1 MRGASSPLWVVVLL
15 AGPVGSP
22 APISAQQPDIILI
35 QTDDQPWHTLP
46 QMPNVQRLIGDQGVR
61 FDGYYINT
69 SLCAPSR
76 VTTLLGQYSHH
87 TGILGNAKSAKMFLP
102 KSPKSLPVWLQNAGY
117 RTALVGKWLNDY
129 SKAGSGWPAA
139 PAGWSVWRAMKGPA
153 YYNYQL
159 SIDGVIEVHGS
170 TPAEYSTRVLRDYAV
185 QVLNSAPIDTPLFL
199 LFTPYAPH
207 APMIPDPAD
216 VNAFNS
222 VPWGI
227 SFLPNY
233 NEVNVSDKPAWV
245 RALPLVKDKKMQKQY
260 ENQLESL
267 QAVDRAVADILA
279 AAEARGRPLYVFYI
293 SDNGWTMG
301 AHRWFRKWCAYD
313 ECSKGPFLVRGP
325 GIPAGVV
332 IDNAKLVSNVDLA
345 PTIAALAGA
354 TANTTVDGLNLLP
367 LLQEPTLE
375 WKRDV
380 LLEDR
385 GSPSAKLMR
394 FWSIRSHDGWE
405 WTEYD
410 NGDRE
415 LYDMTTDAFQLE
427 SRHKDAALADLRAD
441 LAARL
446 AALRE

>member
-1 MRGASSPLWVVVLL
+1 
-15 AGPVGSP
+15 
-22 APISAQQPDIILI
+22 
-35 QTDDQPWHTLP
+35 
-46 QMPNVQRLIGDQGVR
+46 MPNVQRLIGDQGAR

-87 TGILGNAKSAKMFLP
+87 TGILVNANSAKKFLP
-102 KSPKSLPVWLQNAGY
+102 KSAKSLPVWLRSAGY
-117 RTALVGKWLNDY
+117 RTAFVGKWLNDY
-129 SKAGSGWPAA
+129 GKKDSGWPAA
-139 PAGWSVWRAMKGPA
+139 PAGWDVWRGGDGG
-153 YYNYQL
+153 YYNYRL
-159 SIDGVIEVHGS
+159 SIDGVIEIHGS
-170 TPAEYSTRVLRDYAV
+170 TPIDYSTRVLRDYAIEA
-185 QVLNSAPIDTPLFL
+185 LNSAPTDVPLFL
-199 LFTPYAPH
+199 LFSPYAPH
-207 APMIPDPAD
+207 APMTPDPVD
-216 VNAFNS
+216 VNAFNG

-233 NEVNVSDKPAWV
+233 NEANVSDKPAWV
-245 RALPLVKDKKMQKQY
+245 RALPLVKDQKMRQQH
-260 ENQLESL
+260 ENQLEAL

-279 AAEARGRPLYVFYI
+279 AAEARGRLLYVFYV
-293 SDNGWTMG
+293 SDNGWTLG

-325 GIPAGVV
+325 GITAGVV
-332 IDNAKLVSNVDLA
+332 IDNTKLVSNVDLA

-354 TANTTVDGLNLLP
+354 TPNTTVDGLNLLP
-367 LLQEPTLE
+367 LLQDPTFE
-375 WKRDV
+375 WKREV

-385 GSPSAKLMR
+385 GSPSSKLMR

-415 LYDMTTDAFQLE
+415 LYDMTADAFQLE
-427 SRHKDAALADLRAD
+427 SRHNDPALADLRAD

-446 AALRE
+446 AALRQ